1 MYIIDYS
8 EVDSLFDLLGEQD
21 EEEKLGV
28 GSEATKSAD
37 QVHAEV
43 QERLARRRRERELQ
57 LAAVAT
63 SVATVNGEDDLE
75 RRRRERREGRLRQ
88 GHWVPVLVTQI
99 YLQATTTVLV
109 EIATRGDDNDTQD
122 TPVVNDISSATVDTS
137 AEDKVADR
145 RRRQQEEEEE
155 EARRQAEREAEEE
168 RQRQVALERQ
178 AAQERQREEAARR
191 RAEQEERDRREEE
204 ERRRKP
210 IQDDSFESGSLKSFD
225 DGDDNPQDENKL
237 FIDEDDQD
245 EEDSVGNEKGTRIVF
260 SNISVDKNEDASCFN
275 DDSHEIKVDRSV
287 SVLSE
292 KFLSDRVKVEEK
304 LTTELSVSVREVNNN
319 KIKDKLEL
327 FEHLKE
333 EGDTVGRRT
342 EGDTVGRRT
351 EGDTVGRRTVL
362 LPLTDGEGLK
372 GKLAKFEQ
380 EIRDQ
385 EKGAKEVPA
394 VAARAKKED
403 VKLGGSQGRRKA
415 MLGRWSAS
423 ETHINVNNKP
433 DTREANAKKNVLER
447 WKSVEKG
454 TQEKEPVKSPL
465 ERKES
470 LQKRLSGNTE
480 FIASRYVEKASK
492 SIDESANLPCSPEPV
507 MQSPLS
513 PGASF
518 KSELVRQEVLYGS
531 DESVPKERKFSVEI
545 TIVPSKSNLA
555 SQWPTTP
562 NSNATKGPDFEK
574 PTPDS
579 KVAKGPN
586 FEKSTSDSKVAK
598 GPNFKKS
605 TFDSKVAKGPNF
617 EKSTSESKVA
627 KGPNF
632 EKSTSDSKVAMVPNF
647 EKPGQEDTAEE
658 SLVCLPQKK
667 KVTDRWPHGDELTE
681 ARGLGALNGRGGH
694 SRESSMDKATSQH
707 SRESSM
713 DKSVHSTDSSV
724 DTNSEYPQSRW
735 SQEPHEEEETE
746 VERKQKE
753 EEEARQAKMAEDDS
767 KKKRGKRKG
776 LGGLTPEK
784 KKKLKQIIMQKA
796 AEDLRKEALAKAQEK
811 EKFINERVGPF
822 NVDGLGEEELRKF
835 IKKLHEKLAQ
845 IHSEAYDIE
854 FKLNKQDKEVADLNM
869 KISDNKGKFAKPVLR
884 KVNKTEQKFAAISKE
899 QKKEHSDFR
908 ETLKSVHDDDEN

>member
-1 MYIIDYS
+1 MW
-8 EVDSLFDLLGEQD
+8 V
-21 EEEKLGV
+21 
-28 GSEATKSAD
+28 
-37 QVHAEV
+37 
-43 QERLARRRRERELQ
+43 ARRPSQ
-57 LAAVAT
+57 LT
-63 SVATVNGEDDLE
+63 RCMLRSRSGWHGDGESGNCSWLP
-75 RRRRERREGRLRQ
+75 
-88 GHWVPVLVTQI
+88 WVPVLVTQI

-109 EIATRGDDNDTQD
+109 EIATRGDDNDTQDTSSSYSSSRTRRHRNWEED

-394 VAARAKKED
+394 VAARAKKEFATPKPRKLSQKVWQFESARKSLSGIKSQD
-403 VKLGGSQGRRKA
+403 VKFELEKLGGSQGRRKA

-784 KKKLKQIIMQKA
+784 KKKLKDFIGEITYT
-796 AEDLRKEALAKAQEK
+796 AEELE
-811 EKFINERVGPF
+811 EKFQELSYRVLPLP
-822 NVDGLGEEELRKF
+822 DEIDLLTPEELRKF